1 MRPFA
6 ALRITTLPFC
16 HSEGFSSKNL
26 MRPFAALRVTR
37 PRPFAALR
45 ITTLPFCHSEG
56 FSSKNLMRPFAALR
70 VTRPRPFAALR
81 VTKLRSFALLRMT
94 IPSFQVT
101 NYILYITCENSSI
114 VVTPDNTNSLQLSFN
129 VFIPAPSARAAISSL
144 LFSF

>member
-45 ITTLPFCHSEG
+45 VTRP
-56 FSSKNLMRPFAALR
+56 RPFAALR